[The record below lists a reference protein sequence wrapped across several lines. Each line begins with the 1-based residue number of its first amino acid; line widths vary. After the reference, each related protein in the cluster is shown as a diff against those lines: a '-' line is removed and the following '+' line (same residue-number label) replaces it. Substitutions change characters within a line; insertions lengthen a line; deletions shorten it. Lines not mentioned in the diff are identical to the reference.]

1 MAPLHEVTAGLAPAK
16 ACRAIEVKGNVSSA
30 DGKKIETG
38 TPLDDPGWLDIGE
51 KSELVV
57 KNVQTAREL
66 LFDGPARVFPC
77 VGNEEHFFMDLGTV
91 TTTTAAG
98 ARPGAEVSIATP
110 IGAVRYGDAK
120 LRVKLDAHGLDVTAD
135 SGDAFLDLPT
145 ATGFG
150 NRVHAGGHRTAPFRK
165 TDVKQLLGL
174 CDAAA
179 HTAEDRARDVLDPG
193 PAQASPLGVRAE
205 AHVKARQVARS
216 LCAMARAA
224 LGTIAASASRDDLAA
239 ALDRADATWRGV
251 PHGAASRAP

>member
-1 MAPLHEVTAGLAPAK
+1 MPPLHEATPELVPAK
-16 ACRAIEVKGNVSSA
+16 ACRAIEVKGSVSSA

-57 KNVQTAREL
+57 KNVVTAREL
-66 LFDGPARVFPC
+66 LFDGPARVSPC
-77 VGNEEHFFMDLGTV
+77 VGNEEHFFLDEGTII
-91 TTTTAAG
+91 TTTAAG
-98 ARPGAEVSIATP
+98 ARPGAEVLIATP

-120 LRVKLDAHGLDVTAD
+120 LRVKLDAHGLDVAAD
-135 SGDAFLDLPT
+135 TGDAFVDLPT

-150 NRVHAGGHRTAPFRK
+150 NRVHAGGHRTVPFRR
-165 TDVKQLLGL
+165 TDAKELLAL

-193 PAQASPLGVRAE
+193 PAQATPLGVRAE

-224 LGTIAASASRDDLAA
+224 LGTVAAGASRDDLAA

-251 PHGAASRAP
+251 PHGPASRTP